1 MNGRFCYTN
10 QIVFRKHDIL
20 KKKQK
25 GDRKMNQKKINSS
38 KKLSAE
44 ILAGASLKMSKMA
57 ANSACCYIY
66 HQPKM
71 PAALKNMRKF

>member
-1 MNGRFCYTN
+1 
-10 QIVFRKHDIL
+10 
-20 KKKQK
+20 
-25 GDRKMNQKKINSS
+25 MNQKKINSS